1 MVEGY
6 ETRRKIDFII
16 DKGVTDRK
24 SNISNGKITSILL
37 SSSTREGRKKEPRD
51 IGSYEAYTGG
61 GQVCKSQR
69 RARIALDAGQCPAGG
84 LRHWDRALSKAD
96 NCSALVL
103 DGVS

>member
-1 MVEGY
+1 MVEGF

-37 SSSTREGRKKEPRD
+37 SSSTREGRKKGYRKLR
-51 IGSYEAYTGG
+51 SLYEGRKGRY
-61 GQVCKSQR
+61 VNR
-69 RARIALDAGQCPAGG
+69 RGEARIALDAGQCPGGG

-96 NCSALVL
+96 NCSALVH